1 VAAAEKE
8 IEERRAKLT
17 EDGKRDFDQRQKLAT
32 AQATL
37 DELTRE
43 QIALMSGDSNTEQLE
58 CQPTP
63 VAKAVSGKE
72 GHVVLSDDHV
82 AIVPFDELLDQ
93 MKEDAKA
100 NVWRMKQQTELER
113 TIGPM
118 NGFRLK
124 YYFVR
129 EDIVGKSQAGT
140 YMTGSVSRFSHC
152 YLLPETTPVGEPAKE
167 ALQPNSEFFQQL
179 QHLRPDTTT
188 ITF

>member
-1 VAAAEKE
+1 
-8 IEERRAKLT
+8 
-17 EDGKRDFDQRQKLAT
+17 RDFDQRQKLAT

-43 QIALMSGDSNTEQLE
+43 QIGLMSGDTKAEDLE

-72 GHVVLSDDHV
+72 VHVLLSDDHV

-93 MKEDAKA
+93 MKEDARA
-100 NVWRMKQQTELER
+100 NVWRMKQQADLER

-129 EDIVGKSQAGT
+129 EDVVGKSQGGG
-140 YMTGSVSRFSHC
+140 YVTGSVSRFSHC
-152 YLLPETTPVGEPAKE
+152 YLLP
-167 ALQPNSEFFQQL
+167 
-179 QHLRPDTTT
+179 
-188 ITF
+188 